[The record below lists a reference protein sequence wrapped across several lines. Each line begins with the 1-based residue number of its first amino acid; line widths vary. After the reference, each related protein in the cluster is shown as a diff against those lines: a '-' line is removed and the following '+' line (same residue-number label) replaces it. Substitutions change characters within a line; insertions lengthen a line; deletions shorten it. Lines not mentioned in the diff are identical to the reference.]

1 LSFAV
6 FENLGS
12 NEAQTTRISFFTLQS
27 PEPTKVSTLPFIL
40 RSKVWFSNAAEPSH
54 YSFLGINQSWNLV
67 AFGDSVN
74 LIEEDISAKR
84 LATDNIVNKQPT
96 LLESIFGPLA
106 INSMNATPLKSA
118 SYQVP
123 VSSESSREILET
135 PAYLTPAIN
144 TFFDSLIDTFL
155 KKRVSEVEAQPFGA
169 LQIDIDEDDEMEV
182 DQPQAM
188 AIASARTV
196 TFSEMNDLV
205 GLFRKY
211 AIQG

>member
-1 LSFAV
+1 
-6 FENLGS
+6 
-12 NEAQTTRISFFTLQS
+12 
-27 PEPTKVSTLPFIL
+27 L

-74 LIEEDISAKR
+74 LIEEDISAKK
-84 LATDNIVNKQPT
+84 LATGNTVNKQPT
-96 LLESIFGPLA
+96 LLESIFGPLS
-106 INSMNATPLKSA
+106 INPMNTTPFKPA
-118 SYQVP
+118 SHQVP
-123 VSSESSREILET
+123 ISSESSREVLET

-155 KKRVSEVEAQPFGA
+155 KKRVSEVEAQPLGA
-169 LQIDIDEDDEMEV
+169 LQMEIDEDDEMEV
-182 DQPQAM
+182 DQPQTM

-196 TFSEMNDLV
+196 AASEMNNLV

-211 AIQG
+211 VIQSQFGATISVMLTSYLVYRSNAIITRYKTN